1 MSSSEFLELL
11 FILNIMRKFLLINAL
26 ILVALFA
33 NTSEAQT
40 YTNIGDVQTDEKAF
54 YTMTKQMSQFMSRFN
69 YEEDQYGTK
78 INPESPDYRDR
89 MKRKNVLP
97 LLFDMENPRTNG
109 SLRDFFIADL
119 TEKDANYFE
128 FLGGQWYSEVSAT
141 FKMNGE
147 KVDISMIFTIEQEN
161 LGSKWVLTNVYF
173 SDFSKLFPK
182 GDITEQQKHFL
193 HPMSHELDFMNI
205 YKIFKTPECIEY
217 YASKSYTPD
226 YLSIFF
232 YEVKCGN
239 LVFEKINS
247 EKFHVFQIDNWYFEV
262 SWFNREGFNTGWLIS
277 NLVFLKDN
285 EKEELLKFYQPNINK

>member
-1 MSSSEFLELL
+1 MK
-11 FILNIMRKFLLINAL
+11 KFLLINVL
-26 ILVALFA
+26 ILSVCLVKI
-33 NTSEAQT
+33 TDAQT
-40 YTNIGDVQTDEKAF
+40 YTNLGDVKTDERAF

-78 INPESPDYRDR
+78 IHPDSSDYRDR
-89 MKRKNVLP
+89 MKRKTVLP

-119 TEKDANYFE
+119 TEYDKNYFE
-128 FLGGQWYSEVSAT
+128 FLGGKWYSEVSAT

-147 KVDISMIFTIEQEN
+147 NVDISMIFTIEKEN

-182 GDITEQQKHFL
+182 GDIAEQQKHFL

-205 YKIFKTPECIEY
+205 HKVFKTPECIEY
-217 YASKSYTPD
+217 YASNSYSPD

-232 YEVKCGN
+232 YEVKRGN

-262 SWFNREGFNTGWLIS
+262 SWFNREGLNTGWLIS
-277 NLVFLKDN
+277 NLVFLKDD